1 MAANIDT
8 YVVVR
13 VPLRRYEG
21 YVGLKRLQV
30 EVGEVRRKEDNMA
43 RIPIAT
49 RESVPENQRAAFD
62 QMAQRTGSVPQHG
75 PGSVMIH
82 VPEAGRLAGQLS
94 NYLRNES
101 SLPQK
106 VQELAMLVTAR
117 ELDCQHIWNSHAAS
131 GRRAGLSDAL
141 VDALRDKRDLPN
153 PAPDEA
159 AVVNYGREFFRTH
172 HVSRGSFQAAQ
183 EQFGVQGLVEL
194 TILMGYY
201 SLLAFNV
208 NAFDTDLVPQ
218 RTEQILPV

>member
-1 MAANIDT
+1 
-8 YVVVR
+8 
-13 VPLRRYEG
+13 
-21 YVGLKRLQV
+21 
-30 EVGEVRRKEDNMA
+30 
-43 RIPIAT
+43 
-49 RESVPENQRAAFD
+49 
-62 QMAQRTGSVPQHG
+62 
-75 PGSVMIH
+75 MIH
-82 VPEAGRLAGQLS
+82 VPEASLRATALNQ
-94 NYLRNES
+94 YLRNES
-101 SLPQK
+101 SLPLK
-106 VQELAMLVTAR
+106 ILELAMLVTAR
-117 ELDCQHIWNSHAAS
+117 EMDCQHIWNSHAAA

-153 PAPDEA
+153 PAPDAA

>member
-1 MAANIDT
+1 
-8 YVVVR
+8 
-13 VPLRRYEG
+13 
-21 YVGLKRLQV
+21 
-30 EVGEVRRKEDNMA
+30 MA

-49 RESVPENQRAAFD
+49 RDSVPENQRDAFD
-62 QMAQRTGSVPQHG
+62 QMVGRTGSVPRNG

-82 VPEAGRLAGQLS
+82 VPEAQRLAGQLS

-101 SLPQK
+101 TLPQK

-117 ELDCQHIWNSHAAS
+117 ELDSQHIWNSHAGS

-141 VDALRDKRDLPN
+141 VDALRDKRELPN
-153 PAPDEA
+153 PSPEEA
-159 AVVNYGREFFRTH
+159 AVVNYGQEFFRTH

-194 TILMGYY
+194 TLLMGYY
-201 SLLAFNV
+201 GLLAFNT
-208 NAFDTDLVPQ
+208 NAFDTDLVPE